1 MKAIVDGAVI
11 ANSDYVIECK
21 GYQYF
26 PPESVRLDWLEKAAK
41 TTDDHTVRTAS
52 NSMMWSSPA
61 SGTAGQ
67 PGATRRRDP
76 R

>member
-11 ANSDYVIECK
+11 ADSDNVIECK

-26 PPESVRLDWLEKAAK
+26 PPETVRLDWLEKVAK
-41 TTDDHTVRTAS
+41 TVDDLACPHGV
-52 NSMMWSSPA
+52 NSMTWSSPA
-61 SGTAGQ
+61 SGTAVR